1 MDKTAIDYRGLKYVN
16 IAIWIEVAYI
26 LIYGVTGL
34 FTLLQICLLYTSR
47 CV

>member
-26 LIYGVTGL
+26 L
-34 FTLLQICLLYTSR
+34 YT
-47 CV
+47 V